1 MPCAAHAAGR
11 TPPPALRRFRLTA
24 RVWQHPSWT
33 SRRVGYITAIAE
45 EVFSVMRT
53 AFEEIARADPPPA
66 PGAVLRRVHRD
77 VYRGPLCSAH
87 PGRQGLARLVAQ
99 VWVETLRN
107 PGWRPCFA
115 RATPAWRQPGER
127 LIRAYQE
134 AGWIPADTTP
144 QASRPVL
151 VVFRGLVMQQAIC
164 GGFDVDDLITGLHG
178 SWP

>member
-24 RVWQHPSWT
+24 RVWQHPSWP
-33 SRRVGYITAIAE
+33 SRPVGYITAIAE

-53 AFEEIARADPPPA
+53 AFEEIARADPLPA

-99 VWVETLRN
+99 VWVETPRN
-107 PGWRPCFA
+107 PRLAALLREGDTSVEAAWGAADPGIPGSGTDPRGHLRPRHRA
-115 RATPAWRQPGER
+115 RSWWCSVDS
-127 LIRAYQE
+127 LC
-134 AGWIPADTTP
+134 
-144 QASRPVL
+144 SRPYSAASTL
-151 VVFRGLVMQQAIC
+151 TI
-164 GGFDVDDLITGLHG
+164 
-178 SWP
+178 